1 MSMTGQYEKIFI
13 VVQDYCQKLISVIQP
28 DELFYAAESYQ
39 AYVHALSD
47 GTSTIGDDYWTHLAS
62 GSRASP
68 QSILSI
74 GNMSTLHLDK
84 AERQIN
90 GIQAD
95 IDKLEAQ
102 LATLKDISIIA
113 RPLSE
118 VSTSLATVSLT
129 LRSAEET
136 TARETSMDK
145 RQINKQ
151 Y

>member
-1 MSMTGQYEKIFI
+1 
-13 VVQDYCQKLISVIQP
+13 
-28 DELFYAAESYQ
+28 
-39 AYVHALSD
+39 
-47 GTSTIGDDYWTHLAS
+47 
-62 GSRASP
+62 
-68 QSILSI
+68 
-74 GNMSTLHLDK
+74 MSTLHLDK